1 MDTANESWE
10 RQKLHMELADAEKQR
25 DHDFSMKKLD
35 TDKTIKSSW
44 IWAGT
49 LLLTIYFMISHGLIE
64 LLVYRR

>member
-25 DHDFSMKKLD
+25 HHEFSMKKLD

-49 LLLTIYFMISHGLIE
+49 LLLTIYFIVSNGLFE
-64 LLVYRR
+64 VLVYRR